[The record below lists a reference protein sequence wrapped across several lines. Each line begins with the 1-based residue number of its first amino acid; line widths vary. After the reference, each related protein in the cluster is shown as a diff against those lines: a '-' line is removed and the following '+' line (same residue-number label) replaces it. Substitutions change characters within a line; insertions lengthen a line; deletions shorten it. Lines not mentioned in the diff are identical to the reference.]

1 MELLFGIIGVA
12 MFPLVFINC
21 LLVALPLWLS
31 AKYFAGISNSSYTTS
46 FCTVLLASLVNLLS
60 LIPLQSIAFSFGFS
74 VFMSLFNLLYFG
86 SWVLFAKW
94 IWRCSFRRAIKA
106 TLPTNLPVALYTS
119 YNIAVFNIYG
129 WETEKFETLNI
140 VAFLS
145 IYFVAGL
152 YVFTTTEDTQY
163 QPDVNLRK
171 FSTSFMDTYDFEPI
185 LKGMQVLLGIL
196 LVFSIVMLS
205 FSFAGIDPLALL
217 LQ

>member
-21 LLVALPLWLS
+21 LLAALPLWLS

-46 FCTVLLASLVNLLS
+46 FCIVLLASLVDLLS

-74 VFMSLFNLLYFG
+74 VFMYLFNLLYFG

-119 YNIAVFNIYG
+119 YNIAVFNTYG

-152 YVFTTTEDTQY
+152 YVFTTTEDTHY

-171 FSTSFMDTYDFEPI
+171 FSTSFMDTYDFEPV
-185 LKGMQVLLGIL
+185 LKGVLFFMGVLLA
-196 LVFSIVMLS
+196 FSIVMLI
-205 FSFAGIDPLALL
+205 FSIIDVDPLSLISN
-217 LQ
+217 